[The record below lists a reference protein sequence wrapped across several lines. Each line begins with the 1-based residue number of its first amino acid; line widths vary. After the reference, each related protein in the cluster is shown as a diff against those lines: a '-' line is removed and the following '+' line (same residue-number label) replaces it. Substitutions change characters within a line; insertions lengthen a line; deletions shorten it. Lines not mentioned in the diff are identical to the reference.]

1 MNAMTQKTSLQIDD
15 YLDLLN
21 LAVHVGD
28 HKWQKEIIRKLE
40 YLKSCSVVSRSRQ
53 SFSVDPTESFINNK
67 TDPTYGI
74 GFFCYIYGFYL
85 QVYLKYVNKDLNSF
99 CCQGLYD
106 ANVYIR
112 IESYT

>member
-40 YLKSCSVVSRSRQ
+40 YLKKCSVASRSR
-53 SFSVDPTESFINNK
+53 
-67 TDPTYGI
+67 
-74 GFFCYIYGFYL
+74 
-85 QVYLKYVNKDLNSF
+85 
-99 CCQGLYD
+99 
-106 ANVYIR
+106 
-112 IESYT
+112 